1 MRNVT
6 VNSIGEYI
14 REQREQAKIS
24 MRQLAQS
31 AGVSNPYLSQ
41 IERGL
46 RKPSADILQQIA
58 KGLRISAEALYV
70 QAGIL
75 EDRPADSG
83 VRSAL
88 LADPQLSE
96 RQKQVLME
104 IYESFRRENAA
115 AAEGAEGEPWTTTT
129 LAELAPGSPGAE
141 ADTLEAAAMEAAA
154 AMEESGGRS
163 GSCAG
168 DRSAD
173 RNLVQTRQCLRL
185 GSVISVLGAY
195 TPLRDFFLALGL
207 AAFIVEA
214 WAFIDAITRPGQA
227 FVATGKQT
235 KQLWLIILGVAA
247 VVGLAGAV
255 YGVGPTSILPVAAFV
270 AAAIYLA
277 DVRPKVKDFPKN
289 GGSSSGPYGPW

>member
-1 MRNVT
+1 MRWQTEGMRNVT

-115 AAEGAEGEPWTTTT
+115 AAATEDADTATD
-129 LAELAPGSPGAE
+129 LAELAAGAPGAE
-141 ADTLEAAAMEAAA
+141 GDALEAALEMEAAA
-154 AMEESGGRS
+154 AMEAEAEAEAEAAHATDPQTVTSSRP
-163 GSCAG
+163 
-168 DRSAD
+168 DSASD
-173 RNLVQTRQCLRL
+173 
-185 GSVISVLGAY
+185 
-195 TPLRDFFLALGL
+195 
-207 AAFIVEA
+207 
-214 WAFIDAITRPGQA
+214 
-227 FVATGKQT
+227 
-235 KQLWLIILGVAA
+235 
-247 VVGLAGAV
+247 
-255 YGVGPTSILPVAAFV
+255 
-270 AAAIYLA
+270 
-277 DVRPKVKDFPKN
+277 
-289 GGSSSGPYGPW
+289 